1 MKTGWARGKRSQG
14 NRCMPETGSLAC
26 EGTNSEVIIWTQGSA
41 ENGKQLHKQF
51 EFILSSLKQSIFL
64 LFVKQLFPNRVEGNL

>member
-1 MKTGWARGKRSQG
+1 MKTGWVRGKRSQE

-26 EGTNSEVIIWTQGSA
+26 EGTNSEVFIWTQGSA
-41 ENGKQLHKQF
+41 ENGKRLHKQF

-64 LFVKQLFPNRVEGNL
+64 LFVKQLFS